1 MSTGA
6 IPSPMAGYN
15 DMSDTILSNG
25 KAKKKKKDF
34 TSYWQRS
41 PSSNAIPLTYTPLI
55 LWVNIVRETTFGVNF
70 NYRTQAKQI
79 CNLLVSIKSCV

>member
-41 PSSNAIPLTYTPLI
+41 PSSNAIPLTYPF
-55 LWVNIVRETTFGVNF
+55 NIMGQHSKRDYFWSKL
-70 NYRTQAKQI
+70 Q
-79 CNLLVSIKSCV
+79 L

>member
-25 KAKKKKKDF
+25 KAKKKKKRF
-34 TSYWQRS
+34 Y
-41 PSSNAIPLTYTPLI
+41 
-55 LWVNIVRETTFGVNF
+55 
-70 NYRTQAKQI
+70 K
-79 CNLLVSIKSCV
+79 LLAEKSKL